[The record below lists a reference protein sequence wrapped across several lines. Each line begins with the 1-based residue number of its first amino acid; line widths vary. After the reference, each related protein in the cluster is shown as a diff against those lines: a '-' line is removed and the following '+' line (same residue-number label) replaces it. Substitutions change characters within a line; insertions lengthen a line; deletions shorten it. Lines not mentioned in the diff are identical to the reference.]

1 METSKERMERWTKVI
16 ADNVISCGCMNIREP
31 TDGERRT
38 NIEAAVWSALTHLME
53 ERHGKSKTDPT
64 GA

>member
-16 ADNVISCGCMNIREP
+16 SRNILDAGCMDIESRV
-31 TDGERRT
+31 DKLLS
-38 NIEAAVWSALTHLME
+38 IEAAVWCALTHLME
-53 ERHGKSKTDPT
+53 ERHGQASKTDST